1 MNFQPI
7 EASIGFGDIEGAMTA
22 LIPVTRN
29 TPNAQTILLLQSR
42 HSRMRADIQKGIVT
56 GEEAR
61 TEMNKIA
68 ASLTEIVEQLKKKQD
83 GGDNSVTGNTFT
95 VTGSNNHIIVG
106 VNDSTINHSTQN
118 HYGSG
123 DNVQGGKTV
132 SQ

>member
-22 LIPVTRN
+22 LVPVTRN

-42 HSRMRADIQKGIVT
+42 HSRMRTDIQKGIVT

-61 TEMNKIA
+61 IEMNKIT
-68 ASLTEIVEQLKKKQD
+68 ASLTEIVEQLKKKQ
-83 GGDNSVTGNTFT
+83 GGDSIITKSPITVNGN
-95 VTGSNNHIIVG
+95 NNHVIIG
-106 VNDSTINHSTQN
+106 AKDSTITQTTQN

-123 DNVQGGKTV
+123 DNVAGGKTV